1 MSSVNHEPVYE
12 SPSGYGEN
20 KTQKQI
26 KLDSRQTN
34 ISKIAKRKAKVSA
47 DNANISYHWSGN
59 KFTATIF

>member
-47 DNANISYHWSGN
+47 DNANISYH
-59 KFTATIF
+59 